1 MSKDIFKILL
11 LFLTLVLFACE
22 KKEDKVSENTEKQEN
37 YKRIL
42 LDAYA
47 K

>member
-1 MSKDIFKILL
+1 MNRYNKIMGSDCLK
-11 LFLTLVLFACE
+11 TAE
-22 KKEDKVSENTEKQEN
+22 SSNQVSENKEKQEN